1 MRKGGAAGEKSDIRT
16 DGRTHAQSSVFD
28 EQVFNSTNSKLGQI
42 LSADSQLVK
51 SPISGRMDELMQ
63 WLDRKPHVIGL

>member
-1 MRKGGAAGEKSDIRT
+1 MQLVKSPISGRM
-16 DGRTHAQSSVFD
+16 DGRMQSSVFD
-28 EQVFNSTNSKLGQI
+28 EQAFNSVNSKLGHI
-42 LSADSQLVK
+42 LAADLQQVK